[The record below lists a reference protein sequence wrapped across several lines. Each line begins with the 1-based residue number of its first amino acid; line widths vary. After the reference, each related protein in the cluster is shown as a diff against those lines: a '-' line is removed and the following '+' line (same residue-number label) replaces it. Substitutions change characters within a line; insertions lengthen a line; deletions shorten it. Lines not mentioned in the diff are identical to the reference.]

1 MSELGTAF
9 LIGTAIVAV
18 VGAVPLLVSL
28 CWPQH
33 LPPEQRAAAITERL
47 HAKGLDEDMQS
58 QYWPAGWPHE
68 APERRL
74 SIPEAHQAVQRHR
87 SCAAAECPRKAA
99 ALRVLVQSG
108 RVVLDPRRS
117 Y

>member
-1 MSELGTAF
+1 MGELGTAL

-28 CWPQH
+28 CWPNH
-33 LPPEQRAAAITERL
+33 LPPDQRAAAITESL
-47 HAKGLDEDMQS
+47 HAEGLDEDMQS

-68 APERRL
+68 APDRRL
-74 SIPEAHQAVQRHR
+74 SITEAHQAVQRHR
-87 SCAAAECPRKAA
+87 ACEADECPRKDA

-108 RVVLDPRRS
+108 RVVLDPRRG

>member
-1 MSELGTAF
+1 MSELGTAL
-9 LIGTAIVAV
+9 LIGTAIVVV
-18 VGAVPLLVSL
+18 VGVVPLLVSL
-28 CWPQH
+28 CWPNH
-33 LPPEQRAAAITERL
+33 LPPDQRAAAITESL
-47 HAKGLDEDMQS
+47 QVKGLDEDMQTH
-58 QYWPAGWPHE
+58 YWPAGWPHD

-87 SCAAAECPRKAA
+87 SCEAADCPRKAA

-108 RVVLDPRRS
+108 RVVLDPRRG